1 MSKGASPQHLRA
13 AGEDA
18 SFSGAWGACWWGAEV
33 CRQLGPTPSVYVC
46 VTVCLQVCIWVHRC
60 VCVCEHSCTNAH
72 HQEKLG
78 QVQLCR
84 DLPLPPTTP
93 PPQSQLRPACSSLQI
108 PVTHPPA
115 PTLSSGTAARGGW
128 QTRGEGGGA
137 GQQGEPTSG
146 QPSLW
151 HCTPNL
157 QHPQSAT
164 QKRWHWGSS
173 MGPFS
178 DSLRSVGHTAQQ
190 VWKTGTGGLMV
201 DPPAYLAPGI
211 GGEAGQPS
219 MGEARQHRIAGSP
232 HGLWGSSS
240 LSLPLPPVA
249 GQPAQ

>member
-1 MSKGASPQHLRA
+1 MRNQCEPRASWGHPQPRPPSQTRVHGHPRTLKARRCMSKGASPQHLRA

-33 CRQLGPTPSVYVC
+33 CRQLGPTPSVCVC
-46 VTVCLQVCIWVHRC
+46 VTVFAGVYMGTQVC

-72 HQEKLG
+72 HQEKPG

-128 QTRGEGGGA
+128 QTRGEDGGT

-157 QHPQSAT
+157 QHPQSLL
-164 QKRWHWGSS
+164 
-173 MGPFS
+173 P
-178 DSLRSVGHTAQQ
+178 RSG
-190 VWKTGTGGLMV
+190 GTG
-201 DPPAYLAPGI
+201 DQAWAPS
-211 GGEAGQPS
+211 QT
-219 MGEARQHRIAGSP
+219 
-232 HGLWGSSS
+232 L
-240 LSLPLPPVA
+240 
-249 GQPAQ
+249 